1 MTTDRAAWLEE
12 RKKGIGGSDVAGI
25 LGLSKWSTPYS
36 IYADKRGESEQTETN
51 VDMLIG
57 TMVEPWLFDEYKRVT
72 GLDVQKVPNI
82 LYDAEYPFL
91 LANVDG
97 LLDDRVV
104 EFKTARDDSEWGD
117 PGTDQCPASYVLQCQ
132 HYMRVADRPMCDLG
146 VLFKNS
152 RTPEIVLYR
161 IERDDD
167 LLALIV
173 PKLVEFWRC
182 VQEGIAP
189 AAVSSSDATW
199 KYKKS
204 EPIAVEADTSVAG
217 CVAELKRIKAE
228 ISMLESK
235 QDAYEARIK
244 EYMQN
249 ADTLKAGSKVLATW
263 KKSRDSQMIDA
274 DKLRAEM
281 PDIVKAYS
289 KPKAGL
295 RKFLLK

>member
-1 MTTDRAAWLEE
+1 MTTDREAWLQE

-36 IYADKRGESEQTETN
+36 VYADKRGESEPSETN

-57 TMVEPWLFDEYKRVT
+57 TMLEPWLFEEYKRIT
-72 GLDVQKVPNI
+72 GLDVQKVNEI
-82 LYDAEYPFL
+82 LFDAEYPFL

-104 EFKTARDDSEWGD
+104 EFKTARDDSEWGP
-117 PGTDQCPASYVLQCQ
+117 PGSDQCPAAYVLQCQ
-132 HYMRVADRPMCDLG
+132 HYMRVANRPMCDLG
-146 VLFKNS
+146 VLFKNA

-167 LLALIV
+167 LLELVV

-182 VQEGIAP
+182 VQEGEAP

-204 EPIAVEADTSVAG
+204 EPVAVEADDSIYEAV
-217 CVAELKRIKAE
+217 
-228 ISMLESK
+228 SMLK
-235 QDAYEARIK
+235 QVRADIDLLEGKKDALEARIK

-249 ADTLKAGSKVLATW
+249 AEALRYGTKVLATW
-263 KKSRDSQMIDA
+263 RTAKDSSRIDG
-274 DKLRAEM
+274 DRLRKER
-281 PDIVKAYS
+281 PDIAKEFSNITPGA
-289 KPKAGL
+289 

>member
-72 GLDVQKVPNI
+72 GLDVQKVSNI

-117 PGTDQCPASYVLQCQ
+117 PGTDQCPASYVLQVQ
-132 HYMRVADRPMCDLG
+132 HYMRVANRPMCDLG

-189 AAVSSSDATW
+189 AAVSSADATW

-204 EPIAVEADTSVAG
+204 EPVAVEADDSVAG
-217 CVAELKRIKAE
+217 CVAELKRIKMDIA
-228 ISMLESK
+228 MLESK

-289 KPKAGL
+289 KPKAGS